1 MLSLIIPTKNEQ
13 QNISHCLESIKQQ
26 NFSAQEIETV
36 VIDNNSTDQ
45 TKKIARQYTNK
56 VFNCGPERS
65 VQRNFGAHKAQG
77 EILGFIDADMILSP
91 GVIQEVAEKF
101 AQDKDLAGL
110 YINEKITNIPTGFPP
125 DGRAGSQGLPPLKGV
140 RNFFC
145 KVRDFERQ
153 FYNMTPI
160 DAARF
165 MRREDFF
172 AAGGF
177 DEKLFAC
184 EDWDLHKRLIGKR
197 KTDILKA
204 IIYHNE
210 KEKTLRELIQKKSYY
225 TGSFK
230 NYINKWGRNDADVK
244 KQFGFWYRYFGV
256 FIENGKWRR
265 LLQHPILAAAMFVS
279 RTLIGIMYAT
289 KTLKHLST

>member
-91 GVIQEVAEKF
+91 GVIQEVVEKF
-101 AQDKDLAGL
+101 ARDKDLAGL
-110 YINEKITNIPTGFPP
+110 YINEKIIDIDSVGAYCNT
-125 DGRAGSQGLPPLKGV
+125 PLQC
-140 RNFFC
+140 NSFFC

-153 FYNMTPI
+153 FYNLTPI

-197 KTDILKA
+197 KMDILKA

-256 FIENGKWRR
+256 FMENGKWCW
-265 LLQHPILAAAMFVS
+265 LLKHPILATAMLVS
-279 RTLIGIMYAT
+279 KILIGIIYI
-289 KTLKHLST
+289 KTQKT

>member
-13 QNISHCLESIKQQ
+13 QNISHCLESIKRQS
-26 NFSAQEIETV
+26 FDKDKIETIV
-36 VIDNNSTDQ
+36 VDNNSTDS
-45 TKKIARQYTNK
+45 TKEIARQYTDK
-56 VFNCGPERS
+56 FFNCGPERS
-65 VQRNFGAHKAQG
+65 AQRNFGARQAVG
-77 EILGFIDADMILSP
+77 DILGFIDADMILSS

-110 YINEKITNIPTGFPP
+110 YINEKIIDIDSVGAYCNT
-125 DGRAGSQGLPPLKGV
+125 PLQCKS
-140 RNFFC
+140 FFC
-145 KVRDFERQ
+145 KMRNFERQ
-153 FYNMTPI
+153 FYNQTSI
-160 DAARF
+160 DAVRF
-165 MRREDFF
+165 MRKKDFLTV
-172 AAGGF
+172 GGF

-197 KTDILKA
+197 KMDILKA

-279 RTLIGIMYAT
+279 KILVGIVYAT